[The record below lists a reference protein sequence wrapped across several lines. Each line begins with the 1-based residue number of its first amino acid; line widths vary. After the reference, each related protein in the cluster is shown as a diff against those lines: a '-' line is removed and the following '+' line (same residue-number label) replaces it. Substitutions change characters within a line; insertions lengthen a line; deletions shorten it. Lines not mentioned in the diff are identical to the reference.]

1 MKKHSHSTGT
11 EQPVF
16 PAFVFL
22 YANYSYHVGKM
33 QFRQFFY
40 LYLAALNALEK
51 PQATTEAV
59 RSLCFV
65 HSLPIC
71 NKGMS

>member
-22 YANYSYHVGKM
+22 HANYSYHVGKM
-33 QFRQFFY
+33 QFRQEFFN

-59 RSLCFV
+59 
-65 HSLPIC
+65 
-71 NKGMS
+71 